1 MSSRRKPDAVPD
13 YVAFTIQQRRQESK
27 QVQYVTVNA
36 SHCCAKPADKAQ
48 GGNIRENA
56 VYTDRAERS
65 FRLRHARP
73 GGAGQAGEE
82 EAQRPDREELWV
94 SEGLP

>member
-1 MSSRRKPDAVPD
+1 M
-13 YVAFTIQQRRQESK
+13 
-27 QVQYVTVNA
+27 VNA
-36 SHCCAKPADKAQ
+36 GHCCAKPANKAQ
-48 GGNIRENA
+48 GGNIRENV

-94 SEGLP
+94 SEGLPCPNNCTTDEPEAKGPKLEMVGRGQIR